1 MNAVIACVVWN
12 AVLSGLWIIHGDH
25 SPKNVLGAWPRVM
38 TTDALVCGCNAE
50 HFLQDLKL

>member
-1 MNAVIACVVWN
+1 MNAVIACGVWN

-50 HFLQDLKL
+50 HFLQDLKW